1 MANYTGIFRELLL
14 NTTGNAL
21 LNNSKKKISNQTI
34 FNKSGKT
41 KKKEKL
47 QKEEHWEPCKLIL
60 YSALQTF
67 KDKTI
72 QVPA

>member
-21 LNNSKKKISNQTI
+21 LNNSKKKISTQTI

-47 QKEEHWEPCKLIL
+47 QKEEH
-60 YSALQTF
+60 
-67 KDKTI
+67 
-72 QVPA
+72 

>member
-41 KKKEKL
+41 KKKKN
-47 QKEEHWEPCKLIL
+47 CKKKNIENLV
-60 YSALQTF
+60 S
-67 KDKTI
+67 
-72 QVPA
+72 